1 MKIQAIIE
9 NPYLQYF
16 IGLHEFQE
24 KAPFDASS
32 MTYFRKRFDTDLI
45 NDINERIVQK
55 QQEKESEKSSKN
67 EPPNKGGGSSG
78 TTSEDSS
85 PSKAEKKETNN
96 HQGKLLLDATCAPS
110 DIAYPTDI
118 SLLNQAREKLEGI
131 IDTFHAP
138 LAGKQK
144 KLRTYRKKARKQYLA
159 ISKQRSPSKKK
170 HTGDS
175 STIRLCSSQLKT
187 YRNTRIERWPPSL
200 KQKAVS

>member
-1 MKIQAIIE
+1 
-9 NPYLQYF
+9 LQYF

-45 NDINERIVQK
+45 NERIVQK
-55 QQEKESEKSSKN
+55 QQEKESEKRSKN
-67 EPPNKGGGSSG
+67 EPPNKGDGSSG

-96 HQGKLLLDATCAPS
+96 HQGKILLDATCAPS

>member
-1 MKIQAIIE
+1 MTKIQSIIE
-9 NPYLQYF
+9 NPYLQYS

-32 MTYFRKRFDTDLI
+32 MTYFRKRFDTGLI

-55 QQEKESEKSSKN
+55 QQEKESEKRSKN

-96 HQGKLLLDATCAPS
+96 HQGKLLIDATCVHH
-110 DIAYPTDI
+110 DIASPMDI

-131 IDTFHAP
+131 IDTLHAP

-144 KLRTYRKKARKQYLA
+144 NSGRIAKRHVSSIWLYPGSAVPVKRNSRTRFV
-159 ISKQRSPSKKK
+159 
-170 HTGDS
+170 
-175 STIRLCSSQLKT
+175 
-187 YRNTRIERWPPSL
+187 NN
-200 KQKAVS
+200 